1 MTTTLIKIVLPPN
14 SMGRLGK
21 IPKGEQSLPSKA
33 LNSVIDGIRVGE
45 PSCFQDDEDI
55 MHEDAPSSI
64 IHR

>member
-1 MTTTLIKIVLPPN
+1 METTLIKIVLPPN

-33 LNSVIDGIRVGE
+33 LNSIINGIRVGD
-45 PSCFQDDEDI
+45 PSFFQADEDI
-55 MHEDAPSSI
+55 IHEDAPSFI